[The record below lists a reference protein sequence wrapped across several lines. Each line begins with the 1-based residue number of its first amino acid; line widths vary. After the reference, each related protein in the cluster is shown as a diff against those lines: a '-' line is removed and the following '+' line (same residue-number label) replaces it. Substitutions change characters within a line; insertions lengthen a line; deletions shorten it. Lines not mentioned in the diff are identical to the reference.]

1 MNRKNWN
8 GLGLVIITCLVFWVL
23 VALAVMKVVGG

>member
-1 MNRKNWN
+1 MRNWN
-8 GLGLVIITCLVFWVL
+8 GLGFVFAACLVFWVL

>member
-8 GLGLVIITCLVFWVL
+8 GLGLVLIACMLFWVL